1 MHMQG
6 IYKHYIIDMSC
17 NNNFVQ
23 VPTVQGDG
31 NKVRGFE
38 VELIANNVQYVVDP
52 SSTYVCIGGTKPDT
66 KQILNECEIT
76 SQGYIHVDITQQMAA
91 VAGRGDYS
99 IVLIDK
105 NTNTQLKSFPFYILT
120 TPSAYS
126 AQDITSS
133 NEFGLLVDKIN
144 KVEKLNIDVQK
155 LENTIKINETA
166 RENAENS
173 RIANETARQTN
184 EAVRTTNE
192 RVREEAERARNE
204 AEALRNAAETE
215 RNKNER
221 ERDEKE
227 QLRITHEE
235 ERKSSES
242 IRIHN
247 ENQRVISETA
257 RTEAELE
264 RNDGEAIRQANERMR
279 QNQESQRQLDTATAI
294 ANANDA
300 AIYAQAN
307 ADYAKIQGDYAN
319 EQGGLANA
327 AAASATEIK
336 NELITM
342 RDSGAFK
349 GDKGDPGRDGVITT
363 INIDQMAFQIVDDHL
378 ILTYETGNTNAEKF
392 SINSE
397 GHLVYRVTA

>member
-1 MHMQG
+1 MHMQE

-31 NKVRGFE
+31 NKIRGFE

-52 SSTYVCIGGTKPDT
+52 STTYVCIGGTKPDT

-144 KVEKLNIDVQK
+144 KVEKLNIDVSK
-155 LENTIKINETA
+155 LENTIKTNETA
-166 RENAENS
+166 RVTAENQ
-173 RIANETARQTN
+173 RISNEAARQSS
-184 EAVRTTNE
+184 EAVRTANE
-192 RVREEAERARNE
+192 NIRELTERDRNE
-204 AEALRNAAETE
+204 GEAIRNAAEAE
-215 RNKNER
+215 RNKE
-221 ERDEKE
+221 E
-227 QLRITHEE
+227 QIRIAHEE
-235 ERKSSES
+235 ERKTSES
-242 IRIHN
+242 IRIQN
-247 ENQRVISETA
+247 ESQRVISETA
-257 RTEAELE
+257 RTEAEIE
-264 RNDGEAIRQANERMR
+264 RSDEETIRQTNEIIR
-279 QNQESQRQLDTATAI
+279 QNQESQRQINTA
-294 ANANDA
+294 A
-300 AIYAQAN
+300 AIDSAN
-307 ADYAKIQGDYAN
+307 NASILAEAKADYAKAQGDYAN

-327 AAASATEIK
+327 AAASATDLK

-349 GDKGDPGRDGVITT
+349 GDKGDPGKDGVITT
-363 INIDQMAFQIVDDHL
+363 ININQMAFQIVNDHL
-378 ILTYETGNTNAEKF
+378 ILTYETGNTHAEKF

-397 GHLVYRVTA
+397 GHLIYNITA

>member
-1 MHMQG
+1 MQE

-66 KQILNECEIT
+66 KQILNECEVT

-120 TPSAYS
+120 TPSSYS

-133 NEFGLLVDKIN
+133 NEFGLLVEKIN

-155 LENTIKINETA
+155 LENTIKTNETA
-166 RENAENS
+166 RENAEND
-173 RIANETARQTN
+173 RIAN

-192 RVREEAERARNE
+192 NARESAERARKD
-204 AEALRNAAETE
+204 AEALRNTAETE
-215 RNKNER
+215 RNAKEA
-221 ERDEKE
+221 ERDKE
-227 QLRITHEE
+227 EQIRIAHEE
-235 ERKSSES
+235 ERKANEA
-242 IRIHN
+242 IRIHK
-247 ENQRVISETA
+247 EEERLISETA
-257 RTEAELE
+257 RIEAELE
-264 RNDGEAIRQANERMR
+264 RKDEEALRQANERVR
-279 QNQESQRQLDTATAI
+279 QTQESQRQLDTAFSI
-294 ANANDA
+294 ANVNEA
-300 AIYAQAN
+300 AIHAQA
-307 ADYAKIQGDYAN
+307 ASDYAKAQGDYAN

-327 AAASATEIK
+327 AAISATEIK

-363 INIDQMAFQIVDDHL
+363 ININQMAFQIVDGHL

-392 SINSE
+392 SINRE

>member
-1 MHMQG
+1 MHMQE

-66 KQILNECEIT
+66 KQILNECEVT

-120 TPSAYS
+120 TPSSYS

-133 NEFGLLVDKIN
+133 NEFGLLVEKIN

-155 LENTIKINETA
+155 LENTIKTNETA
-166 RENAENS
+166 RENAEND
-173 RIANETARQTN
+173 RIAN

-192 RVREEAERARNE
+192 NARESAERARKD

-215 RNKNER
+215 RNAKEA
-221 ERDEKE
+221 ERDKE
-227 QLRITHEE
+227 EQIRIAHEE
-235 ERKSSES
+235 ERKANEA
-242 IRIHN
+242 IRIHK
-247 ENQRVISETA
+247 EEERLISETA
-257 RTEAELE
+257 RIEAELE
-264 RNDGEAIRQANERMR
+264 RKDEEALRQANERVR
-279 QNQESQRQLDTATAI
+279 QTQESQRQLDTAFAI
-294 ANANDA
+294 ANVNEA
-300 AIYAQAN
+300 AIHAQA
-307 ADYAKIQGDYAN
+307 ASDYAKAQGDYAN

-327 AAASATEIK
+327 AAISATEIK
-336 NELITM
+336 NELVTM

-363 INIDQMAFQIVDDHL
+363 ININQMAFQIVDGHL

-392 SINSE
+392 SINRE